1 MSEHPSLMA
10 DTSRPDTLG
19 AAGFVGLGLIAG
31 LTLAGFLLLP
41 AETSLPVHFDLSG
54 EADSFL
60 GRDIALLLLPAI
72 CLILT
77 IGAMA
82 LTRLAPVAAV
92 KAGQA
97 AMAVA
102 VVGMIWL
109 LALCQAIILSAGS
122 GLEVNVPRLICVAL
136 GLFLMLLGN
145 VLPKTR
151 PNPFAGLRLP
161 ATLRDPA
168 IWRKANR
175 FAGIAFALSGAVLI
189 VIAAMTGE
197 GRLLGPALLGAVAL
211 PALASL
217 LNVLR
222 LSKR

>member
-10 DTSRPDTLG
+10 HTSRPDTLG

-41 AETSLPVHFDLSG
+41 AETPLPVHFDLSG

-72 CLILT
+72 SLILT

-122 GLEVNVPRLICVAL
+122 GLEVNVPRLICVAQ

-151 PNPFAGLRLP
+151 PNPCAGLRLP
-161 ATLRDPA
+161 ATLHDPA

-175 FAGIAFALSGAVLI
+175 FAGIAFALSGAALI
-189 VIAAMTGE
+189 AVAAMTGE
-197 GRLLGPALLGAVAL
+197 GRLLGLALLGTAIL
-211 PALASL
+211 PAVVSL
-217 LNVLR
+217 VNALR

>member
-1 MSEHPSLMA
+1 MREHPSLMA

-41 AETSLPVHFDLSG
+41 AEASLPVHFDLSG
-54 EADSFL
+54 QADSFL

-92 KAGQA
+92 NAGRA

-109 LALCQAIILSAGS
+109 LALCQAIILAAGS

-189 VIAAMTGE
+189 VIAAMTSE
-197 GRLLGPALLGAVAL
+197 GRLLGPVLLGAVAL

>member
-1 MSEHPSLMA
+1 MSESPSLMA

-41 AETSLPVHFDLSG
+41 AEASLPVHFDLTG
-54 EADSFL
+54 QADSYL

-72 CLILT
+72 SLILT
-77 IGAMA
+77 LGAMA
-82 LTRLAPVAAV
+82 LTRYAPAEAV
-92 KAGQA
+92 RAGRA

-109 LALCQAIILSAGS
+109 FALCQTIILSAGA

-145 VLPKTR
+145 VLPKTQ
-151 PNPFAGLRLP
+151 PNPYAGLRLP
-161 ATLRDPA
+161 TTLRDPVA
-168 IWRKANR
+168 WRQANR
-175 FAGIAFALSGAVLI
+175 FAGMAFATGGAALI
-189 VIAAMTGE
+189 VIAAMTGD
-197 GRLLGPALLGAVAL
+197 GRILGLALLAAAIL

-217 LNVLR
+217 LNVLW
-222 LSKR
+222 LTKR